1 MEWVMLALA
10 GIFEIVWA
18 ISLKYTEGFTN
29 LIASIINLVTMF
41 LSIWFLSVAMRTLP
55 LGISYAVWTGIGT
68 IGTVL
73 FGIFWLEESAS
84 MAKIVF
90 TSLIVIGIVGL
101 QAYCNA

>member
-29 LIASIINLVTMF
+29 FIASSINVVTMF

-84 MAKIVF
+84 MVKIIF

-101 QAYCNA
+101 QVYCKA